1 MRFKEGSRVEVLR
14 NKKEAYGSWFPA
26 RTLSKVG
33 NMYTVRYELC
43 LTSKGEPMI
52 EKVPEEDIRPCPLLV
67 NEGESWA
74 VGDIAEAFDLCCWR
88 VGKIAKIFRDNCCVV
103 RLFGSIQLK
112 KFHVSDLRVRQA
124 WRNNRWISLGKA
136 FENKEIYNSSKYET
150 YIDSGENGFKYEEA
164 CTRQKHKQDY
174 VCSFQA
180 ERTNNRNINFHGS
193 SLLDDTA
200 LRGNNSKRMCTFEVG
215 EYYPP
220 IKRAQPRKVDAL
232 PFSNNLVGK
241 TFMQPIIEESI
252 ECSVA
257 SCSGNNLPE
266 YSPLDDT
273 TSSPASKKSYRDVFE
288 NGLVAN
294 VHELELHAYKS
305 TVQALYASGPLSWE
319 QESLLTN
326 LRMSLHIS
334 NEEHL
339 LQLRNLLSD

>member
-124 WRNNRWISLGKA
+124 WRNNRWISLGKVYILSLMISI
-136 FENKEIYNSSKYET
+136 FNS
-150 YIDSGENGFKYEEA
+150 F
-164 CTRQKHKQDY
+164 C
-174 VCSFQA
+174 
-180 ERTNNRNINFHGS
+180 
-193 SLLDDTA
+193 
-200 LRGNNSKRMCTFEVG
+200 
-215 EYYPP
+215 
-220 IKRAQPRKVDAL
+220 
-232 PFSNNLVGK
+232 
-241 TFMQPIIEESI
+241 
-252 ECSVA
+252 
-257 SCSGNNLPE
+257 SCS
-266 YSPLDDT
+266 LD
-273 TSSPASKKSYRDVFE
+273 V
-288 NGLVAN
+288 
-294 VHELELHAYKS
+294 
-305 TVQALYASGPLSWE
+305 
-319 QESLLTN
+319 
-326 LRMSLHIS
+326 
-334 NEEHL
+334 
-339 LQLRNLLSD
+339 